1 MPSTWG
7 IIKEASGSSGCLIF
21 HTKRRLKKTCC
32 SVQIYMQRP
41 CQQVFSMI
49 LRIKTC
55 FQVWKNFTVW
65 KIVFLTAH
73 VSTVIFRF
81 MKNTIINRKFV
92 YTYNNV
98 TAILVAVNIAVFCL
112 TYFLFPRL
120 TYTLALVPSSVY
132 YGHSYWQFVTY
143 MFTHG
148 SISHLLFNM
157 LSLYI
162 FGTAVERRVGS
173 KEFLLYYMLT
183 GTLCGFA
190 SYGVY
195 YLANTN
201 VVLMGASGA
210 IYALLMLFSVLYPR
224 AVIYVFGIIPVPAPV
239 LIILYFVIEL
249 FSGMM
254 SFDGVAHMT
263 HLFGLVFGLLYILIR
278 MRLNPLKEWRRWDT
292 AAETKIRDTERKTWL
307 CPFFLQIQH
316 VFGNK
321 PYIEQWSWIFIL
333 FLWTAYD
340 TRAFSLTLLTSY
352 VICNCCFI
360 RNYPENHWNFLDDI
374 KTYDIR

>member
-1 MPSTWG
+1 M
-7 IIKEASGSSGCLIF
+7 
-21 HTKRRLKKTCC
+21 
-32 SVQIYMQRP
+32 
-41 CQQVFSMI
+41 
-49 LRIKTC
+49 
-55 FQVWKNFTVW
+55 
-65 KIVFLTAH
+65 TAY

-98 TAILVAVNIAVFCL
+98 TAILVALNIAVFCI

-183 GTLCGFA
+183 GTLCGLA

-201 VVLMGASGA
+201 VVLLGASGA

-249 FSGMM
+249 FFGMM

-278 MRLNPLKEWRRWDT
+278 MRLNPLREWRR
-292 AAETKIRDTERKTWL
+292 
-307 CPFFLQIQH
+307 
-316 VFGNK
+316 
-321 PYIEQWSWIFIL
+321 
-333 FLWTAYD
+333 
-340 TRAFSLTLLTSY
+340 
-352 VICNCCFI
+352 
-360 RNYPENHWNFLDDI
+360 
-374 KTYDIR
+374 

>member
-1 MPSTWG
+1 
-7 IIKEASGSSGCLIF
+7 
-21 HTKRRLKKTCC
+21 
-32 SVQIYMQRP
+32 
-41 CQQVFSMI
+41 
-49 LRIKTC
+49 
-55 FQVWKNFTVW
+55 
-65 KIVFLTAH
+65 
-73 VSTVIFRF
+73 

-98 TAILVAVNIAVFCL
+98 TAILVAVNIAVFFL

-278 MRLNPLKEWRRWDT
+278 MRLNPLKEWRR
-292 AAETKIRDTERKTWL
+292 
-307 CPFFLQIQH
+307 
-316 VFGNK
+316 
-321 PYIEQWSWIFIL
+321 
-333 FLWTAYD
+333 
-340 TRAFSLTLLTSY
+340 
-352 VICNCCFI
+352 
-360 RNYPENHWNFLDDI
+360 
-374 KTYDIR
+374 

>member
-1 MPSTWG
+1 M
-7 IIKEASGSSGCLIF
+7 
-21 HTKRRLKKTCC
+21 
-32 SVQIYMQRP
+32 
-41 CQQVFSMI
+41 
-49 LRIKTC
+49 
-55 FQVWKNFTVW
+55 
-65 KIVFLTAH
+65 TAY

-98 TAILVAVNIAVFCL
+98 TAILVALNIAVFCI

-183 GTLCGFA
+183 GTLCGLA

-201 VVLMGASGA
+201 VVLLGASGA

-278 MRLNPLKEWRRWDT
+278 MRLNPLREWRR
-292 AAETKIRDTERKTWL
+292 
-307 CPFFLQIQH
+307 
-316 VFGNK
+316 
-321 PYIEQWSWIFIL
+321 
-333 FLWTAYD
+333 
-340 TRAFSLTLLTSY
+340 
-352 VICNCCFI
+352 
-360 RNYPENHWNFLDDI
+360 
-374 KTYDIR
+374 

>member
-1 MPSTWG
+1 
-7 IIKEASGSSGCLIF
+7 
-21 HTKRRLKKTCC
+21 
-32 SVQIYMQRP
+32 
-41 CQQVFSMI
+41 
-49 LRIKTC
+49 
-55 FQVWKNFTVW
+55 
-65 KIVFLTAH
+65 
-73 VSTVIFRF
+73 

-98 TAILVAVNIAVFCL
+98 TAILVALNIAVFCI

-120 TYTLALVPSSVY
+120 TYTLALVPGSVY

-183 GTLCGFA
+183 GTLCGLA

-195 YLANTN
+195 YLANIN
-201 VVLMGASGA
+201 VVLLGASGA

-278 MRLNPLKEWRRWDT
+278 MRLNPLKEWRR
-292 AAETKIRDTERKTWL
+292 
-307 CPFFLQIQH
+307 
-316 VFGNK
+316 
-321 PYIEQWSWIFIL
+321 
-333 FLWTAYD
+333 
-340 TRAFSLTLLTSY
+340 
-352 VICNCCFI
+352 
-360 RNYPENHWNFLDDI
+360 
-374 KTYDIR
+374 

>member
-1 MPSTWG
+1 
-7 IIKEASGSSGCLIF
+7 
-21 HTKRRLKKTCC
+21 
-32 SVQIYMQRP
+32 
-41 CQQVFSMI
+41 
-49 LRIKTC
+49 
-55 FQVWKNFTVW
+55 
-65 KIVFLTAH
+65 
-73 VSTVIFRF
+73 

-92 YTYNNV
+92 YTYHNV

-162 FGTAVERRVGS
+162 FGTEVERRVGS
-173 KEFLLYYMLT
+173 KEFLLYYMLI

-201 VVLMGASGA
+201 VVLLGASGA

-278 MRLNPLKEWRRWDT
+278 MRLNPLREWRR
-292 AAETKIRDTERKTWL
+292 
-307 CPFFLQIQH
+307 
-316 VFGNK
+316 
-321 PYIEQWSWIFIL
+321 
-333 FLWTAYD
+333 
-340 TRAFSLTLLTSY
+340 
-352 VICNCCFI
+352 
-360 RNYPENHWNFLDDI
+360 
-374 KTYDIR
+374 

>member
-1 MPSTWG
+1 
-7 IIKEASGSSGCLIF
+7 
-21 HTKRRLKKTCC
+21 
-32 SVQIYMQRP
+32 
-41 CQQVFSMI
+41 
-49 LRIKTC
+49 
-55 FQVWKNFTVW
+55 
-65 KIVFLTAH
+65 
-73 VSTVIFRF
+73 

-263 HLFGLVFGLLYILIR
+263 HLFGLVFGLLYIPIR
-278 MRLNPLKEWRRWDT
+278 MRLNPLKEWRR
-292 AAETKIRDTERKTWL
+292 
-307 CPFFLQIQH
+307 
-316 VFGNK
+316 
-321 PYIEQWSWIFIL
+321 
-333 FLWTAYD
+333 
-340 TRAFSLTLLTSY
+340 
-352 VICNCCFI
+352 
-360 RNYPENHWNFLDDI
+360 
-374 KTYDIR
+374 

>member
-1 MPSTWG
+1 
-7 IIKEASGSSGCLIF
+7 
-21 HTKRRLKKTCC
+21 
-32 SVQIYMQRP
+32 
-41 CQQVFSMI
+41 
-49 LRIKTC
+49 
-55 FQVWKNFTVW
+55 
-65 KIVFLTAH
+65 
-73 VSTVIFRF
+73 

-92 YTYNNV
+92 YTYHNV
-98 TAILVAVNIAVFCL
+98 TVILVAVNIAVFCL

-148 SISHLLFNM
+148 SVSHLLFNM

-162 FGTAVERRVGS
+162 FGTAVEKRVGS

-183 GTLCGFA
+183 GTLCGLA

-201 VVLMGASGA
+201 VVLLGSSGA

-278 MRLNPLKEWRRWDT
+278 MRLNPLREWRR
-292 AAETKIRDTERKTWL
+292 
-307 CPFFLQIQH
+307 
-316 VFGNK
+316 
-321 PYIEQWSWIFIL
+321 
-333 FLWTAYD
+333 
-340 TRAFSLTLLTSY
+340 
-352 VICNCCFI
+352 
-360 RNYPENHWNFLDDI
+360 
-374 KTYDIR
+374 

>member
-1 MPSTWG
+1 M
-7 IIKEASGSSGCLIF
+7 
-21 HTKRRLKKTCC
+21 
-32 SVQIYMQRP
+32 
-41 CQQVFSMI
+41 
-49 LRIKTC
+49 
-55 FQVWKNFTVW
+55 
-65 KIVFLTAH
+65 TAH

-148 SISHLLFNM
+148 SVSHLLFNM

-183 GTLCGFA
+183 GTLCGLA

-201 VVLMGASGA
+201 VVLLGASGA

-263 HLFGLVFGLLYILIR
+263 HLFGLLFGLLYILIR
-278 MRLNPLKEWRRWDT
+278 MRLNPLREWRR
-292 AAETKIRDTERKTWL
+292 
-307 CPFFLQIQH
+307 
-316 VFGNK
+316 
-321 PYIEQWSWIFIL
+321 
-333 FLWTAYD
+333 
-340 TRAFSLTLLTSY
+340 
-352 VICNCCFI
+352 
-360 RNYPENHWNFLDDI
+360 
-374 KTYDIR
+374 

>member
-1 MPSTWG
+1 
-7 IIKEASGSSGCLIF
+7 
-21 HTKRRLKKTCC
+21 
-32 SVQIYMQRP
+32 
-41 CQQVFSMI
+41 
-49 LRIKTC
+49 
-55 FQVWKNFTVW
+55 
-65 KIVFLTAH
+65 
-73 VSTVIFRF
+73 

-120 TYTLALVPSSVY
+120 TYTFALVPSSVY

-173 KEFLLYYMLT
+173 KEFLLYYILT
-183 GTLCGFA
+183 GTLCGLA

-201 VVLMGASGA
+201 VVLLGASGA

-278 MRLNPLKEWRRWDT
+278 MRLNPLREWRR
-292 AAETKIRDTERKTWL
+292 
-307 CPFFLQIQH
+307 
-316 VFGNK
+316 
-321 PYIEQWSWIFIL
+321 
-333 FLWTAYD
+333 
-340 TRAFSLTLLTSY
+340 
-352 VICNCCFI
+352 
-360 RNYPENHWNFLDDI
+360 
-374 KTYDIR
+374 